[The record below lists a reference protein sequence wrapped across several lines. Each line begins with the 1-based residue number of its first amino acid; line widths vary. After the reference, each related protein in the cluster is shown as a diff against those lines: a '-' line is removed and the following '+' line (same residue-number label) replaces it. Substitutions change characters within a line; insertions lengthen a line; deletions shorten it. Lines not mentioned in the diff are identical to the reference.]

1 MVHIKMYYTD
11 GKYINY
17 LRQFDDRVPYNK
29 NSNRPYI
36 GIVYAYQ
43 GINYFA
49 PLSSPKP
56 KHKTI
61 SDKAVDIFKIDDGN
75 LGVVN
80 LNNMIPIP
88 NIALTDVLSVVSD
101 QKYRALLENQLTYIN
116 NHKSILLK
124 KVTQLQRR
132 YRSGYL
138 PQQIA
143 ERCCNFELL
152 EEKCREYV
160 EQHQSKRMSD
170 RIKAAHLKADK
181 INENRQ
187 RVQDKEK
194 ELIK

>member
-1 MVHIKMYYTD
+1 MVQIKIYYTD
-11 GKYINY
+11 DKYINY

-29 NSNRPYI
+29 NSTRPYI
-36 GIVYAYQ
+36 GIVYEYQ

-61 SDKAVDIFKIDDGN
+61 SDKAIDIFKIDDGN

-88 NIALTDVLSVVSD
+88 NNAITDVLSVVSD
-101 QKYRALLENQLTYIN
+101 EKYKAMIENQLTYIN

-124 KVTQLQRR
+124 KVSQLQRR
-132 YRSGYL
+132 YRNGYL
-138 PQQIA
+138 TQQIA

-160 EQHQSKRMSD
+160 EQYQSKRMSD
-170 RIKAAHLKADK
+170 RIKTARLKADK
-181 INENRQ
+181 INESRQ
-187 RVQDKEK
+187 SIHDKEK
-194 ELIK
+194 ELIN